1 MHDYNGNFYGMH
13 FFWWIFIIIIILI
26 VIYIIGKQGKIVK
39 RETPLEILKKR
50 FAKGE
55 ITKEE
60 FEKSKE
66 ALKTEY

>member
-13 FFWWIFIIIIILI
+13 FFFWIFLI
-26 VIYIIGKQGKIVK
+26 VIVLVVIFILGKQRKNLK
-39 RETPLEILKKR
+39 KETPLKILKKR

-66 ALKTEY
+66 ALKTEN